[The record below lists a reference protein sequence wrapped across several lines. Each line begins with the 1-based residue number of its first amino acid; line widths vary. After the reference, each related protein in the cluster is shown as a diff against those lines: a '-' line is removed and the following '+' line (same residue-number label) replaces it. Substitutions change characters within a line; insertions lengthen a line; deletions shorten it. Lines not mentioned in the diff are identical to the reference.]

1 MHAYMLPAHVHPRQ
15 ARLAVRACSL
25 RTDWSQLPSVRLAG
39 GIAVVTLPAVIAAYR
54 LVGADEAATL
64 AAALGTACAPSPFSS
79 RLHRPPPSRTAA
91 AATATATA
99 SPFAADDGDWRF
111 WPASQGAV
119 PGSLVGVQVGTR
131 PVQRPV
137 GAPLLP
143 TVEAAAAM
151 MAMMAHV
158 EWQRDATA
166 ALPGRRAQDG
176 APRTTQPLEAITEET
191 RGPKAAQ
198 YSAPKVA
205 GAPDTTPS
213 AAPARYDAS
222 FAAGP
227 LDTTRAWQAALD
239 TAAALAAALA
249 TDTMRSHR
257 AEASKAVHA
266 REGVVPSERPKLI
279 EAEILARR
287 AASATRVS
295 ATELITEQMT
305 ASRAT
310 ARPDAPS
317 TARPDAP
324 GAVGIALGER
334 AGSAAAARAAAAAA
348 AAKHAIDGDLDD
360 DDLDD
365 DRDEDDEVVLETV
378 HGEDVIDKKV
388 MNAHGG
394 AVASRAAS
402 APTTAQWH
410 GVLLLVAVPQEGGE
424 AGGLFGSLG
433 GGLQETLEPTD
444 DL

>member
-1 MHAYMLPAHVHPRQ
+1 M
-15 ARLAVRACSL
+15 
-25 RTDWSQLPSVRLAG
+25 
-39 GIAVVTLPAVIAAYR
+39 
-54 LVGADEAATL
+54 
-64 AAALGTACAPSPFSS
+64 
-79 RLHRPPPSRTAA
+79 
-91 AATATATA
+91 
-99 SPFAADDGDWRF
+99 
-111 WPASQGAV
+111 
-119 PGSLVGVQVGTR
+119 
-131 PVQRPV
+131 
-137 GAPLLP
+137 LP

-158 EWQRDATA
+158 EWQRYATA
-166 ALPGRRAQDG
+166 GLPGRRAQDG

-213 AAPARYDAS
+213 AASARYDAS

-227 LDTTRAWQAALD
+227 PDTTRAWQAALD

-287 AASATRVS
+287 AASAARVS
-295 ATELITEQMT
+295 ATELITELMT

-317 TARPDAP
+317 TARPGAS

-433 GGLQETLEPTD
+433 GGLQETLEPFEG
-444 DL
+444 L

>member
-1 MHAYMLPAHVHPRQ
+1 
-15 ARLAVRACSL
+15 
-25 RTDWSQLPSVRLAG
+25 
-39 GIAVVTLPAVIAAYR
+39 
-54 LVGADEAATL
+54 
-64 AAALGTACAPSPFSS
+64 
-79 RLHRPPPSRTAA
+79 
-91 AATATATA
+91 
-99 SPFAADDGDWRF
+99 
-111 WPASQGAV
+111 
-119 PGSLVGVQVGTR
+119 
-131 PVQRPV
+131 
-137 GAPLLP
+137 
-143 TVEAAAAM
+143 M

-158 EWQRDATA
+158 EWQRYATA
-166 ALPGRRAQDG
+166 GLPGRRAQHG
-176 APRTTQPLEAITEET
+176 ASSTTQQLEVVTEET

-198 YSAPKVA
+198 YSAPEAACAA
-205 GAPDTTPS
+205 GVPS
-213 AAPARYDAS
+213 AAPAS

-227 LDTTRAWQAALD
+227 PDTTRAWQAALD

-257 AEASKAVHA
+257 VEASKAVHA
-266 REGVVPSERPKLI
+266 REGAVPSERPKLI

-287 AASATRVS
+287 AASAARVS
-295 ATELITEQMT
+295 ATELITELMT
-305 ASRAT
+305 AT

-334 AGSAAAARAAAAAA
+334 AGSAAAAARAAAAA

-365 DRDEDDEVVLETV
+365 DRDEEDEVVLETV

-433 GGLQETLEPTD
+433 GELHKRRSNPLMASDGL
-444 DL
+444 

>member
-1 MHAYMLPAHVHPRQ
+1 M
-15 ARLAVRACSL
+15 
-25 RTDWSQLPSVRLAG
+25 RLAG

-79 RLHRPPPSRTAA
+79 KLHRPPPSRTAA
-91 AATATATA
+91 AAAAAAATATAT
-99 SPFAADDGDWRF
+99 PFAADDGDWRF

-158 EWQRDATA
+158 EWQRYATA

-198 YSAPKVA
+198 YSAPKAA

-227 LDTTRAWQAALD
+227 PDTTRAWQAALD

-295 ATELITEQMT
+295 ATELITELMT

-310 ARPDAPS
+310 PRPDAPS

-348 AAKHAIDGDLDD
+348 AAKHAIDGDLDDDDLDD

-433 GGLQETLEPTD
+433 GGLQETLEPSD
-444 DL
+444 GL

>member
-1 MHAYMLPAHVHPRQ
+1 
-15 ARLAVRACSL
+15 
-25 RTDWSQLPSVRLAG
+25 
-39 GIAVVTLPAVIAAYR
+39 
-54 LVGADEAATL
+54 
-64 AAALGTACAPSPFSS
+64 
-79 RLHRPPPSRTAA
+79 
-91 AATATATA
+91 
-99 SPFAADDGDWRF
+99 
-111 WPASQGAV
+111 
-119 PGSLVGVQVGTR
+119 
-131 PVQRPV
+131 
-137 GAPLLP
+137 LLP

-158 EWQRDATA
+158 EWQRYATA

-198 YSAPKVA
+198 YSAPKAA

-227 LDTTRAWQAALD
+227 PDTTRAWQAALD

-295 ATELITEQMT
+295 ATELITELMT

-310 ARPDAPS
+310 PRPDAPS

-348 AAKHAIDGDLDD
+348 AAKHAIDGDLDDDDLDD

-433 GGLQETLEPTD
+433 GGLQETLEPFD
-444 DL
+444 GL

>member
-1 MHAYMLPAHVHPRQ
+1 M
-15 ARLAVRACSL
+15 
-25 RTDWSQLPSVRLAG
+25 RLAG

-79 RLHRPPPSRTAA
+79 RLHRPPPSRTAAAAAAA

-158 EWQRDATA
+158 EWQRYATA

-198 YSAPKVA
+198 YSAPKAA

-227 LDTTRAWQAALD
+227 PDTTRAWQAALD

-295 ATELITEQMT
+295 ATELITELMTASTARPELITELMT

-317 TARPDAP
+317 TARPGAP

-433 GGLQETLEPTD
+433 GGLQETLEPFD
-444 DL
+444 GL

>member
-1 MHAYMLPAHVHPRQ
+1 M
-15 ARLAVRACSL
+15 
-25 RTDWSQLPSVRLAG
+25 
-39 GIAVVTLPAVIAAYR
+39 
-54 LVGADEAATL
+54 
-64 AAALGTACAPSPFSS
+64 
-79 RLHRPPPSRTAA
+79 
-91 AATATATA
+91 
-99 SPFAADDGDWRF
+99 
-111 WPASQGAV
+111 
-119 PGSLVGVQVGTR
+119 
-131 PVQRPV
+131 
-137 GAPLLP
+137 LP

-158 EWQRDATA
+158 EWQRYATA

-227 LDTTRAWQAALD
+227 PDTTRAWQAALD

-295 ATELITEQMT
+295 ATELITELMT

-317 TARPDAP
+317 TARPGAP

-334 AGSAAAARAAAAAA
+334 AGSAAAARAAAAAAA

-402 APTTAQWH
+402 APTTAPWH

-433 GGLQETLEPTD
+433 GGLQETLEPSN